1 MYLWLFLQIYPCY
14 LWWLVCGPCHIC
26 LFFKKLHSAL
36 AHILKAYSD
45 QRAIT
50 YIWLQMTCNMLCKSI
65 CINYSYSI
73 DILICAECE
82 SAFTGYGEQELSGVG
97 GFEEQQVSGERNRLS
112 KHTSI
117 QLQQHRNPGLHRAN
131 SLIATAVHRD
141 LQHTHLTRIV
151 FMIRLHLQVCEIGTD

>member
-1 MYLWLFLQIYPCY
+1 MAFSTNIPVLLMMTGLWSRSHMSFFQEI
-14 LWWLVCGPCHIC
+14 
-26 LFFKKLHSAL
+26 FKKLHSAL

-50 YIWLQMTCNMLCKSI
+50 CIWLQMTCKSI

-151 FMIRLHLQVCEIGTD
+151 FMIRLHLEVCEIGTD